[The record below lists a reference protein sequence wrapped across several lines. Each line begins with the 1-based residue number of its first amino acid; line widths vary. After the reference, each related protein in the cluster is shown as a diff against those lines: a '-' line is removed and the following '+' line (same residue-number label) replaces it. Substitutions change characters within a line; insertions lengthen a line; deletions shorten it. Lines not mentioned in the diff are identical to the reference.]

1 MCERATHQETAP
13 TEAANYRSSGGAAHL
28 ETTDVCVIEWLV
40 HIPTFVYI
48 IVREVGTRKV
58 KVEMPSETDIIS
70 HVYTSPLMASI
81 VYYIELRSWI
91 SFRENR
97 SVREWPWVWRS
108 LNISDCLSS
117 GKIRH
122 ICISGKVE
130 NDRFTMARKHISS
143 DIFTAAL
150 LVFEAERRGQETT
163 GHSESIK
170 MNYSRL
176 RLTHTRTE
184 ESIPPF
190 DQLDMWN
197 KVVKT
202 THIH

>member
-1 MCERATHQETAP
+1 
-13 TEAANYRSSGGAAHL
+13 
-28 ETTDVCVIEWLV
+28 
-40 HIPTFVYI
+40 
-48 IVREVGTRKV
+48 
-58 KVEMPSETDIIS
+58 
-70 HVYTSPLMASI
+70 
-81 VYYIELRSWI
+81 
-91 SFRENR
+91 
-97 SVREWPWVWRS
+97 
-108 LNISDCLSS
+108 
-117 GKIRH
+117 
-122 ICISGKVE
+122 
-130 NDRFTMARKHISS
+130 MARKHISS